1 MARTTEKKEVP
12 VVAETVIT
20 APAEEVAD
28 KLLEKSEEGGTVKGV
43 VKWGQEV
50 NTLPYYLL

>member
-12 VVAETVIT
+12 VVAETVIA
-20 APAEEVAD
+20 APAEEVAE
-28 KLLEKSEEGGTVKGV
+28 KLLEKREESGAVKGV
-43 VKWGQEV
+43 VRWGQEV

>member
-12 VVAETVIT
+12 VVAETVIA
-20 APAEEVAD
+20 APAEEVAE
-28 KLLEKSEEGGTVKGV
+28 KLLEKSEESGV
-43 VKWGQEV
+43 VKGIVRWGQEV

>member
-1 MARTTEKKEVP
+1 MARTTEKKEAP
-12 VVAETVIT
+12 VAAETVIA
-20 APAEEVAD
+20 APAEAVAE
-28 KLLEKSEEGGTVKGV
+28 KLLEKNEENGVVKGV

>member
-12 VVAETVIT
+12 VVAETVIA
-20 APAEEVAD
+20 APAEAVEE
-28 KLLEKSEEGGTVKGV
+28 KLLEKNEENGVVKGV